1 MSDIF
6 ISYRRQDSAG
16 FTRTLGKKLAERF
29 GEDSIFR
36 DLEDIEAG
44 NDFVVEIEEAVSSC
58 KVLIAIIGPH
68 WSNIKNK
75 QGTRR
80 LENPHDFVR
89 LEIESALKRDIPVL
103 PVTVNGAAWPPAE
116 VLPESLQV
124 LLRHQAH
131 DLSDKQGRWD
141 YDVDQLIKRLDKI
154 DGVEAIASAE
164 IPDKPVKRKSTF
176 NSKLFFGLGALII
189 AVLGSTIFLPDADQ
203 GDKPAKEKVD
213 VNDPDATLRMANEQ
227 SEPVSVAVISE
238 PVVKQPEEKPEEKV
252 VQPTAVIQKPETEVA
267 IVKPPVEK
275 IIPQQPEAKTVDRTS
290 KEYYSASKFIDI
302 SGNWRDRWGVMHYI
316 EMTDKTHFIATSEGV
331 FGEGV
336 MNGKQIEL
344 TVPGGGYGKYRLS
357 NIGNHISGKYYEFQ
371 GAEGEDVVLMRVK
384 N

>member
-16 FTRTLGKKLAERF
+16 FTRTLGKKLAERY

-75 QGTRR
+75 QGMRR

-103 PVTVNGAAWPPAE
+103 PVTVNGAVWPPAE

-141 YDVDQLIKRLDKI
+141 YDVDQLMKRLDKI
-154 DGVEAIASAE
+154 DGVTAITSAE
-164 IPDKPVKRKSTF
+164 IPGKPEVWESTF
-176 NSKLFFGLGALII
+176 KSKLMLGLGAVII
-189 AVLGSTIFLPDADQ
+189 AVLGLSNFMPDPEPVDQ
-203 GDKPAKEKVD
+203 PIIEKVD
-213 VNDPDATLRMANEQ
+213 VSDPDVKLRMANEQ
-227 SEPVSVAVISE
+227 SEPVSVAVIAE
-238 PVVKQPEEKPEEKV
+238 PVVKQPVEEILPSKTETSKSEPVAAIAKPEIEKV
-252 VQPTAVIQKPETEVA
+252 
-267 IVKPPVEK
+267 
-275 IIPQQPEAKTVDRTS
+275 IPQQTEAKTVDRTS
-290 KEYYSASKFIDI
+290 KEYYAASKFIDI
-302 SGNWRDRWGVMHYI
+302 SGNWRDRWGVTHYI
-316 EMTDKTHFIATSEGV
+316 EMTDKTHFVAMSEEGV
-331 FGEGV
+331 AEGV
-336 MNGKQIEL
+336 INGKEIEII
-344 TVPGGGYGKYRLS
+344 VAGGGYGKYRLS

>member
-16 FTRTLGKKLAERF
+16 FTHTLGKKLAERF

-89 LEIESALKRDIPVL
+89 LEIESALKREIPVL

-116 VLPESLQV
+116 ILPESLQV

-154 DGVEAIASAE
+154 DGVTAITPSA
-164 IPDKPVKRKSTF
+164 IPDKPVVQKSTF
-176 NSKLFFGLGALII
+176 KPKLMLGLGAVII
-189 AVLGSTIFLPDADQ
+189 AVLGSTIFLPDPDQ
-203 GDKPAKEKVD
+203 EGELIKEKVD
-213 VNDPDATLRMANEQ
+213 VNDPDVKIRMAKEQ

-238 PVVKQPEEKPEEKV
+238 PVVKPSEEKV
-252 VQPTAVIQKPETEVA
+252 AQSKIEIQQPAPEVA
-267 IVKPPVEK
+267 AIAKPPIEK
-275 IIPQQPEAKTVDRTS
+275 VIPQQTEVKTVDRTS

-302 SGNWRDRWGVMHYI
+302 SGNWRDRWGVIHYI
-316 EMTDKTHFIATSEGV
+316 EMTDKTHFVAMSEEGV
-331 FGEGV
+331 AEGV
-336 MNGKQIEL
+336 INGKDIEI
-344 TVPGGGYGKYRLS
+344 TVAGGGYGKYRLS
-357 NIGNHISGKYYEFQ
+357 NIGNHISGTYYES
-371 GAEGEDVVLMRVK
+371 ADAKGEDVVLMRVK